1 MSSSSVSVSSSVTR
15 SGTREQYIR
24 VRIKPLDIPPIKDGL
39 VIGVRAAIGA
49 DAMQRTLQLVSNEK
63 FELITFK
70 EDEIISHA
78 LVRLAVLKKVSKAK
92 MTDFILARLKPLMT
106 EGEILM
112 LDIDVE
118 MVVEDKL

>member
-1 MSSSSVSVSSSVTR
+1 MSSSPDSVSSSVTR

>member
-1 MSSSSVSVSSSVTR
+1 
-15 SGTREQYIR
+15 
-24 VRIKPLDIPPIKDGL
+24 

-63 FELITFK
+63 FELIAFK
-70 EDEIISHA
+70 EDEIVSHA
-78 LVRLAVLKKVSKAK
+78 LVRLAILKKVSKAK
-92 MTDFILARLKPLMT
+92 MMDFILARLKPLMT

>member
-1 MSSSSVSVSSSVTR
+1 MSSSPDSVSSSVTR

-63 FELITFK
+63 FELIAFK
-70 EDEIISHA
+70 EDEIVSHA
-78 LVRLAVLKKVSKAK
+78 LVRLAILKKVSKAK
-92 MTDFILARLKPLMT
+92 MMDFILARLKPLMT

>member
-1 MSSSSVSVSSSVTR
+1 MSSPSESVTSSVIR
-15 SGTREQYIR
+15 SATREQYIR

-39 VIGVRAAIGA
+39 IIGNRAAIGA

-63 FELITFK
+63 FELIVFK
-70 EDEIISHA
+70 DDDVVSHA
-78 LVRLAVLKKVSKAK
+78 LVRLAILKKIPRAK
-92 MTDFILARLKPLMT
+92 MTDFVLQRLKPLMT
-106 EGEILM
+106 ESEILM

>member
-1 MSSSSVSVSSSVTR
+1 MSSSSDSVSSSVTR